1 MTATMP
7 SSAHRAGGKPAPTPE
22 DVIRHARDAGV
33 QIVDVRF
40 CDLPGQWQHF
50 SLPIKELK
58 EDVFREGLGF
68 DGSSIRGFQAINE
81 SDMLLVPDPASA
93 FVDPCLKVPTLAL
106 VCDVVDPVT
115 GARYSRDPRYVAQK
129 AEQYLVQSGVATTS
143 YWGPEAE
150 FYIFN
155 SVRFD
160 QNAHEGYYHIDAD
173 EGIWNSGHNGAQPN
187 LGHRPR
193 HKEGYFPVPPVDKL
207 QDLRS
212 KIVLALEAAGIDV
225 EVHHHEVGTAG
236 QTEIDMRFGTLVR
249 MADQVMMY
257 KYIVKNVCDQHGYTA
272 TFMPK
277 PLFGDNG
284 SGMHVHQSLWKGDH
298 NLFFAADGYGMI
310 SETARHYI
318 GGLIRHAPALL
329 AFAAPTTN
337 SYRRLVPGYEAPIN
351 LIYSQRNRSAI
362 CRIPV
367 YSKSP
372 KAKRIEFR
380 APDPSCNPYLTFA
393 ALLMAGL
400 DGIRNRIEPPAP
412 IDKDLYELDA
422 AEKILVK
429 NTPGSLAEVLD
440 ALEQDHA
447 FLLEGGVFSEDL
459 IRTWIWYKRNKE
471 VEPVQL
477 RPHPYEFFLYY
488 DV

>member
-7 SSAHRAGGKPAPTPE
+7 SAAHKAAAKPSVTPD
-22 DVIRHARDAGV
+22 DVIRKARDAGV
-33 QIVDVRF
+33 QVLDVRF

-58 EDVFREGLGF
+58 PDMFNEGLGF

-81 SDMLLVPDPASA
+81 SDMLLMPDAASA
-93 FVDPCLKVPTLAL
+93 FVDPCLKVPTLAV

-115 GARYSRDPRYVAQK
+115 GQRYSRDPRYVARK
-129 AEQYLVQSGVATTS
+129 AEDYLVKSGIATTS

-160 QNAHEGYYHIDAD
+160 QNAHEGYYHIDSE
-173 EGIWNSGHNGAQPN
+173 EGIWNSGRNGGEPN
-187 LGHRPR
+187 MGHRPR
-193 HKEGYFPVPPVDKL
+193 HKEGYFPVPPVDRL

-212 KIVLALEAAGIDV
+212 KIMLALEAAGVDV

-284 SGMHVHQSLWKGDH
+284 SGMHVHQSLWKGDT
-298 NLFFAADGYGMI
+298 NLFFSPDGYGLI

-318 GGLIRHAPALL
+318 GGLIKHAPSLL

-393 ALLMAGL
+393 ALQMAGL
-400 DGIRNRIEPPAP
+400 DGVRNRIEPPAP
-412 IDKDLYELDA
+412 IDKDLYELEPQDR
-422 AEKILVK
+422 ILVK
-429 NTPGSLAEVLD
+429 NTPGSLTEVLD
-440 ALEQDHA
+440 ALEQDHTY
-447 FLLEGGVFSEDL
+447 LLEGGVFSEDL
-459 IRTWIWYKRNKE
+459 IRTWVGYKRQKE
-471 VEPVQL
+471 VDPVRL